1 MMFVAIALLC
11 AGAIAW
17 VMSPILWDDD
27 RGASGAPRESPAPQ
41 AEPGS
46 AADDAGEELVRK
58 WRERRVACPTCG
70 TRPESTAIYCST
82 CGRDLRET

>member
-1 MMFVAIALLC
+1 MFIALALLC
-11 AGAIAW
+11 VGAVAW

-27 RGASGAPRESPAPQ
+27 RGAPDHRLAPPEG
-41 AEPGS
+41 PGDPT
-46 AADDAGEELVRK
+46 ADDAGEELVRR

-70 TRPESTAIYCST
+70 TRPESTAIYCSS